1 MSLGSGKVIIHVSKS
16 GISYRLY
23 TVQMLHSRSLN
34 ILRRRILLIDLGLNT
49 GLMNIGIHVTE
60 FLLGN
65 INIHSAQHGNHI
77 CHCSPVKGG
86 IVFNIQIQVFIESR
100 NRLFRTSIRIG
111 LVNLSETG
119 ACCQIQIGVTEYGSQ
134 LNFSRTPVDANNNLH
149 IRIGTP
155 AYSAV
160 TGVYTENGN
169 SPVALHLLLLFDIDI
184 VILNVLCIKL
194 HIRLDIHVANH
205 ITGTENHN
213 QSENFDN
220 GNQKNLLPQRFLLF
234 ILLIIILFQLFLY
247 LIRRIHLQNIQRA
260 LALLLVSFLGKS
272 IEVRISFPLSL
283 LGKLPI
289 QKRQIFLPLISSCR
303 AVFLQALPSCN
314 LCL

>member
-1 MSLGSGKVIIHVSKS
+1 MSLCSGKVIIHVTKS
-16 GISYRLY
+16 GICYRLNA
-23 TVQMLHSRSLN
+23 VQMLHSRSLD

-65 INIHSAQHGNHI
+65 VNIHTSQHGNHI
-77 CHCSPVKGG
+77 RHCSPVKGS
-86 IVFNIQIQVFIESR
+86 IVFNIQIQVFIECR
-100 NRLFRTSIRIG
+100 NRLFRASIRIS
-111 LVNLSETG
+111 LVNLGETG
-119 ACCQIQIGVTEYGSQ
+119 ACCQVQIGVTKYGSQ
-134 LNFSRTPVDANNNLH
+134 LDLSRAPVNTNNNLH
-149 IRIGTP
+149 IRIGSP
-155 AYSAV
+155 AHSAV

-169 SPVALHLLLLFDIDI
+169 GPVALHLLLLFDIDI

-205 ITGTENHN
+205 ITGTENQN

-247 LIRRIHLQNIQRA
+247 LIRRIHLQNI
-260 LALLLVSFLGKS
+260 
-272 IEVRISFPLSL
+272 
-283 LGKLPI
+283 
-289 QKRQIFLPLISSCR
+289 
-303 AVFLQALPSCN
+303 
-314 LCL
+314 